1 MVDGMTCVGGRVRA
15 FESYNLKRNP
25 AADLLQIQRAVIY
38 RTTTSRRTRK
48 RASDIE
54 CA

>member
-1 MVDGMTCVGGRVRA
+1 MVDEMTCVGGRVRA
-15 FESYNLKRNP
+15 FEYYNLKRKLAVDP
-25 AADLLQIQRAVIY
+25 LQIQRAVIY